1 MKKLSLFIIFS
12 LFAYLPGVFADE
24 GMWLPLLL
32 EKLNIKDMQEKG
44 LKLSAEDIY
53 SINQA
58 SLKDALVIFGGGCT
72 GELISEEGLLITNH
86 HCGYGAIQSH
96 SSVENDYLTD
106 GFWAMSR
113 EDELPNP
120 GLSVRF
126 LKRMEDVTDK
136 VLKGVKDRYKEEKRQ
151 ALIDEHI
158 DNIKAEAVEGTNYKA
173 VIKPF
178 YYGNEYYMFV
188 YEEYT
193 DVRLVGAP
201 PSAIGKFGGDTDNW
215 MWPRHTGDFSLFR
228 IYADKDNKPATY
240 SPDNVPYEPIKHMPI
255 SLKGIK
261 KGDFTM
267 VMGYPGSTEQFLTS
281 HAVDLIMNQRNPHRI
296 DLRTKRLE
304 IMNRYMERS
313 PAVRIKYASKYARVS
328 NSWKRW
334 QGENRGLKRLHA
346 IEKKENTQ
354 QAFAQWAAADKKRQ
368 KQYGD
373 LLPAFEDIYS
383 QMGPYAM
390 AIDYYRE
397 STLAVE
403 LLRFASYFERVVRMA
418 EESPEQVAKYA
429 NALANY
435 ATGFYKDYEIAIDK
449 QVAKSLLP
457 TYAKNV
463 KAGFVPE
470 FLTQQLNAHGN
481 SYAQY
486 VDYLFDESVFAD
498 KESVIEILTATESE
512 KLLALKNDPV
522 YQLQHAFRQLQ
533 QEKVEPVYYSL
544 NADLDKLYRKYVDG
558 LRKMESDKIFYPDA
572 NFTMRIAYGE
582 VKGYMPKDAVEY
594 NYYTTLSGV
603 IDKDDPDVYDY
614 DVPEKLKELYADKD
628 FGKYG
633 EDGEMHVAFIA
644 SNHTSGGNSGSPV
657 LNAEG
662 HLIGVNFD
670 RNWEGTM
677 SDIMYDP
684 SQCRNITLDIRYAL
698 FIIDKFAGAGHLV
711 DEMTLIE

>member
-1 MKKLSLFIIFS
+1 MKKFSLVILLS
-12 LFAYLPGVFADE
+12 LFAYVPGLFADE

-120 GLSVRF
+120 GLSVKF
-126 LKRMEDVTDK
+126 LKRMEDVTDA
-136 VLKGVKDRYKEEKRQ
+136 VLKGVKKRHDEAKRQ
-151 ALIDEHI
+151 EIIEK
-158 DNIKAEAVEGTNYKA
+158 NIAAIRAKTVEGTHYKA

-178 YYGNEYYMFV
+178 YYGNEFYMFV

-201 PSAIGKFGGDTDNW
+201 PSSIGKFGGDTDNW

-228 IYADKDNKPATY
+228 IYANKENKPA
-240 SPDNVPYEPIKHMPI
+240 DFAEGNVPYHPKKHLPI
-255 SLKGIK
+255 SLKGIE

-281 HAVDLIMNQRNPHRI
+281 HAVELIMNQRNPHRI
-296 DLRTKRLE
+296 NLRTQRLA
-304 IMNRYMERS
+304 IMNQYMEQS
-313 PAVRIKYASKYARVS
+313 AAVRIKYASKYARVS

-334 QGENRGLKRLHA
+334 QGENRGLKRLNA
-346 IEKKENTQ
+346 ITVKEALQKDFTKWA
-354 QAFAQWAAADKKRQ
+354 QADGKRA
-368 KQYGD
+368 KRYGE
-373 LLPAFEDIYS
+373 LLSQFDDIYS
-383 QMGPYAM
+383 QMGSYAM

-397 STLAVE
+397 AVRAIE
-403 LLRFASYFERVVRMA
+403 VLQFSAYFERLINMA
-418 EESPEQVAKYA
+418 ENDAEKMGEYS

-435 ATGFYKDYEIAIDK
+435 ALGFYKDYESTIDRE
-449 QVAKSLLP
+449 VAKSLLP
-457 TYAKNV
+457 TYQSNV
-463 KAGFVPE
+463 AEAYFPE
-470 FLTQQLNAHGN
+470 FLSKQLRDKG
-481 SYAQY
+481 SYDAY
-486 VDYLFDESVFAD
+486 VDYLFANTVFTD
-498 KESVIEILTATESE
+498 KEAVIA
-512 KLLALKNDPV
+512 LLQKKDKKAIVALKEDPV
-522 YQLQHAFRQLQ
+522 YNLYVAFADLLKEQ
-533 QEKVEPVYYSL
+533 VEPKYYAL
-544 NADLDKLYRKYVDG
+544 NEQLDKLYRLYVEG
-558 LRKMESDKIFYPDA
+558 LRKMKSDEVFYPDA

-582 VKGYMPKDAVEY
+582 VKGYQPRDGVDY
-594 NYYTTLSGV
+594 RYYTTLSGV
-603 IDKDDPDVYDY
+603 IAKDDPAVYDY
-614 DVPEKLKELYADKD
+614 DVPEKLKALYVEKN
-628 FGKYG
+628 YG
-633 EDGEMHVAFIA
+633 QYGVNGTMPVAFIA

-657 LNAEG
+657 INGEG

-711 DEMTLIE
+711 DEMTLIR